1 MLNASIESGGSAPRL
16 GEALPPG
23 EAEALGQI
31 VRAIEDR
38 VREAARHGPAR
49 RDAHTKAHG
58 CVRAEFR
65 VLDTVPPAL
74 RAGIFA
80 EPRRRF
86 EAWVR
91 FSNGSGTPGNDAE
104 GDGRGMAIKLLG
116 VAGSP
121 SGTQDFLLDQPS
133 GVLRPRRGGLR
144 GFPESFAAL
153 AVLRAELQPLRPAH
167 SGSADRR
174 ARSPSQEVRNPL
186 SVPLLEHDAL
196 CLRRSRLQVLRPAAA
211 AVLPAHRGR
220 RAQLPPRQHGA
231 PPRRSGSA
239 LRVHGAAADRR
250 GCDADR
256 GSAHRVGRS
265 GLALR
270 AGRRRHHPAAG
281 FRHAERDAF
290 GENLSFTP
298 WHCLEAHRPLGG
310 INRLRRTVYETISR
324 LRHELNGAPR
334 EEPAATAAA
343 AGLRPETSRR
353 GRVACRTGSGISSWG
368 TRSAT

>member
-1 MLNASIESGGSAPRL
+1 MSKASIESGGSAPRL
-16 GEALPPG
+16 GEAVPPG

-31 VRAIEDR
+31 VRAIEDK

-74 RAGIFA
+74 RAGVFA

-91 FSNGSGTPGNDAE
+91 FSSGSGTPGGDAG

-121 SGTQDFLLDQPS
+121 SGTQDFLLVNHPVFFVRDAADYVDFQTASPPWRFFAPS
-133 GVLRPRRGGLR
+133 LNPFALRLR
-144 GFPESFAAL
+144 EAL
-153 AVLRAELQPLRPAH
+153 IVREITK
-167 SGSADRR
+167 
-174 ARSPSQEVRNPL
+174 QEVRNPL
-186 SVPLLEHDAL
+186 S
-196 CLRRSRLQVLRPAAA
+196 SRYWSMTPYACGELACKFSARP
-211 AVLPAHRGR
+211 
-220 RAQLPPRQHGA
+220 LPPSSSHIAAEGPNFLRANLARHLAEAEARFEFMVQ
-231 PPRRSGSA
+231 PRT
-239 LRVHGAAADRR
+239 
-250 GCDADR
+250 DADAMPIEDPR
-256 GSAHRVGRS
+256 IEWDE
-265 GLALR
+265 
-270 AGRRRHHPAAG
+270 AASP
-281 FRHAERDAF
+281 FVPVATLTIPRQDFDTAERDAF

-310 INRLRRTVYETISR
+310 INRVRRTVYETISR

-334 EEPAATAAA
+334 EEPAATRDMQDAH
-343 AGLRPETSRR
+343 
-353 GRVACRTGSGISSWG
+353 
-368 TRSAT
+368 